1 MLMYPFEAESVAFTV
16 RQRFGLDTSNYS
28 FAYIAGWSQGKDTPE
43 LKASLR
49 TIRQASAELIDAIE
63 EQMQLL
69 QKEQELQMV
78 RSEHEK
84 EQESSADAKI
94 TYYVAE
100 CMEFPELGEFHENLT
115 LPEAFA
121 IYDSIPAE
129 RMHGVKGIGFD
140 LRDGSIYDGKF
151 SLMEAGKLTTETIGL
166 VEHYRESP
174 LVQQAVADCRSLL
187 EEKEQQVVLDAAD
200 GAQTPTAK
208 SNAKKSVLADLLNK
222 KSRVNGVNAPK
233 ELNRPK
239 REEMEQA

>member
-1 MLMYPFEAESVAFTV
+1 MNIIVVGCGRVGSELATLLSEDGHNVSVV
-16 RQRFGLDTSNYS
+16 DRR
-28 FAYIAGWSQGKDTPE
+28 
-43 LKASLR
+43 
-49 TIRQASAELIDAIE
+49 
-63 EQMQLL
+63 
-69 QKEQELQMV
+69 
-78 RSEHEK
+78 
-84 EQESSADAKI
+84 ADAFKN
-94 TYYVAE
+94 
-100 CMEFPELGEFHENLT
+100 LGHDFNGR
-115 LPEAFA
+115 
-121 IYDSIPAE
+121 S
-129 RMHGVKGIGFD
+129 VKGIGFD